1 MVHPHIDSPGSVFS
15 TMAFRLRPTSSCTRA
30 SPLQN
35 LQVLLLLL
43 LVALAPLTVGKP
55 NDMDPYLELRCRC
68 TNTVSGIPLNSISLV
83 NVFRPGVHC
92 ANVEVIATLKNGE
105 KRCLDPTAPVIQKI
119 VMKILNGY

>member
-1 MVHPHIDSPGSVFS
+1 
-15 TMAFRLRPTSSCTRA
+15 MAFRLRPTSSCTRA

-43 LVALAPLTVGKP
+43 LVGLAPLTVGKS
-55 NDMDPYLELRCRC
+55 NDMEPYIELRCRC
-68 TNTVSGIPLNSISLV
+68 PKTASGIPLSSIASV

-92 ANVEVIATLKNGE
+92 ANLEAIATLKNGE
-105 KRCLDPTAPVIQKI
+105 ERCLDPTAPVIKKI